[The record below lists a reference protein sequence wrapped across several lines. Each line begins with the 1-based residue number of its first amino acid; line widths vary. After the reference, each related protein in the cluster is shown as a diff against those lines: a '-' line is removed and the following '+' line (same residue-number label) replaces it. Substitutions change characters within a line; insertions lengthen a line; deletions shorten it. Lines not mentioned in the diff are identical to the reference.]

1 MTSGRSGREAILAL
15 AREFRHA
22 VAKRQETMEQ
32 ALHAYNHVG
41 GDRLDYAA
49 TFLKTMQR
57 ADAAYE
63 ERSREALQ
71 TYRERFEQR

>member
-1 MTSGRSGREAILAL
+1 MPTTTSVQRG
-15 AREFRHA
+15 
-22 VAKRQETMEQ
+22 
-32 ALHAYNHVG
+32 NW
-41 GDRLDYAA
+41 
-49 TFLKTMQR
+49 TMQR